1 MPSVRVTP
9 SVGSVAFKMSPS
21 KPVFLTANEKK
32 VDSGRHF
39 EHDHPKG
46 PPFSVASP
54 LQPPSPLIALSLRE
68 FSSLL
73 WAHLTPPTDLKAGI
87 V

>member
-9 SVGSVAFKMSPS
+9 SAHSVAFEMSPA
-21 KPVFLTANEKK
+21 KPVFLTANDKK
-32 VDSGRHF
+32 LDSGRHF

-54 LQPPSPLIALSLRE
+54 LQPPSRLIAWSLRD

-73 WAHLTPPTDLKAGI
+73 WAHLTPPTDSKAG
-87 V
+87 VV